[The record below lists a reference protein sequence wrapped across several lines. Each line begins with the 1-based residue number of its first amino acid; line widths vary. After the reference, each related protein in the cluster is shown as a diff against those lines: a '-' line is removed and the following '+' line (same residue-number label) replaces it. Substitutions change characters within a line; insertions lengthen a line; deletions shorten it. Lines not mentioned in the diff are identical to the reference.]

1 MRKGFVL
8 IESLIGALIIGMVSL
23 FLAYGYGNSL
33 SMMQHAN
40 DLHLAVNAVAENP
53 VGSNLA
59 VTVDESRYKE
69 IKVVK
74 DGKVV
79 LNVFTK

>member
-23 FLAYGYGNSL
+23 LLAYGYGNSL
-33 SMMQHAN
+33 SIMQHAN
-40 DLHLAVNAVAENP
+40 DLHLAVNAVAENS
-53 VGSNLA
+53 VDSNLT